1 MLIENMGTI
10 LTALVLLGI
19 VTAVILKIVRDK
31 RKGKCSG
38 CPRCCESRPID
49 L

>member
-1 MLIENMGTI
+1 MGTI

-19 VTAVILKIVRDK
+19 VAAVILKIVRDK

-38 CPRCCESRPID
+38 CPYNSRCCSAKNFQTV
-49 L
+49 